1 MAVDLVWNHRE
12 GNLGPV
18 HKSSDIFETT
28 IFYPDSCGRGL
39 KPICIPVSKRC
50 GFGKRVHWFR
60 VDERLIRVKK
70 SAVQKIARF
79 VSTWTNY
86 V

>member
-1 MAVDLVWNHRE
+1 MDGALNQSGER
-12 GNLGPV
+12 
-18 HKSSDIFETT
+18 FQ
-28 IFYPDSCGRGL
+28 
-39 KPICIPVSKRC
+39 RC
-50 GFGKRVHWFR
+50 GFKKRVHWFR

-70 SAVQKIARF
+70 SAVYKIARF